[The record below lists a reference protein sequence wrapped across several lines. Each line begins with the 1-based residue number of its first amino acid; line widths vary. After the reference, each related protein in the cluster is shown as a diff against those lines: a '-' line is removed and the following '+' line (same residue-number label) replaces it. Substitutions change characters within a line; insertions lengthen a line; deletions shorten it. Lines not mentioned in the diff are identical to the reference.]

1 VRTTLDID
9 DDILAAARELAQRQ
23 QTTVGR
29 VLSRLA
35 RATLTGGTPGEP
47 TAAPGVAE
55 PVAVGGFRPF
65 ASRGPTVTLAD
76 VDRIR
81 DEEGV

>member
-23 QTTVGR
+23 QTTAGR
-29 VLSRLA
+29 VPSRLA
-35 RATLTGGTPGEP
+35 RAALTGSTSAEP
-47 TAAPGVAE
+47 MAAPSAAGSA
-55 PVAVGGFRPF
+55 AVGGFRPF